1 LLPGCLFL
9 YNLEKRRRKKMNK
22 KSLPSVLAA
31 LVFVLTLSA
40 CGSSRPASNDSGS
53 VKGDPYTVINA
64 EKAKS
69 MIDAGNVTIVDVRT
83 PDEFAEKHIPDAINI
98 PVESIGTEKPDG
110 LPDLDAVI
118 LVYCRTGI
126 RAANASGKLA
136 DIGYTQIYDMGGIVD
151 WPYDTVA
158 G

>member
-1 LLPGCLFL
+1 
-9 YNLEKRRRKKMNK
+9 
-22 KSLPSVLAA
+22 
-31 LVFVLTLSA
+31 
-40 CGSSRPASNDSGS
+40 
-53 VKGDPYTVINA
+53 
-64 EKAKS
+64 

-136 DIGYTQIYDMGGIVD
+136 DIGYTQIYDMVSGHQLSHRYLHPSSVPEDGSRISYHGSRPD
-151 WPYDTVA
+151 GCNAEACTSAWFSSYAKLLLPQRLPA
-158 G
+158 